1 MLVPLATSHVRHTMN
16 DALIQAQNL
25 HRCYRNGR
33 EQISVLHGLSLE
45 LRRGEAVAV
54 IGPSGSGKSTLLNLL
69 NGLLQPDSGEL
80 CVFGRAYSE
89 LSERDWAELRR
100 TRIATLF
107 QDGNLIP
114 TLTVSRNIAFRAG
127 LAGLQAHDG
136 EALLDQLGIA
146 DTAHR
151 YPDQLSGGQRQR
163 AALACAFAMQ
173 PELML
178 ADEPT
183 GSLDYATAERVV
195 PLFFDAMR
203 ERQLGALIVT
213 HNPELAQRCDRIL
226 ELREGVLSPWVSPAS
241 S

>member
-1 MLVPLATSHVRHTMN
+1 MS
-16 DALIQAQNL
+16 
-25 HRCYRNGR
+25 YRTGR
-33 EQISVLHGLSLE
+33 ERISVLRGLSLE
-45 LRRGEAVAV
+45 LRRGEAVAI

-69 NGLLQPDSGEL
+69 NGLQRPDSGQL
-80 CVFGRAYSE
+80 RVFGRDQAQLAE
-89 LSERDWAELRR
+89 ADWAELRR

-114 TLTVSRNIAFRAG
+114 TLSVARNIAFRAG
-127 LAGLQAHDG
+127 LAGLREDG
-136 EALLDQLGIA
+136 RALLEHLDIV
-146 DTAHR
+146 DTAQR

-183 GSLDYATAERVV
+183 GSLDQATARRAT
-195 PLFFDAMR
+195 PLFFDAIR
-203 ERQLGALIVT
+203 ERALGALIVT
-213 HNPELAQRCDRIL
+213 HNPELARRCDRIL
-226 ELREGVLSPWVSPAS
+226 ELREGALSPWDSALS

>member
-1 MLVPLATSHVRHTMN
+1 MN
-16 DALIQAQNL
+16 DALIQARKL
-25 HRCYRNGR
+25 SKSYHNGR
-33 EQISVLHGLSLE
+33 EQICVLRGVSFE

-69 NGLLQPDSGEL
+69 NGLLAPDSGEL
-80 CVFGRAYSE
+80 QVFGNPHTALTE
-89 LSERDWAELRR
+89 GEWAELRR

-127 LAGLQAHDG
+127 LAGLQQHAG
-136 EALLDQLGIA
+136 EALLEQLGIA
-146 DTAHR
+146 ETAQR

-173 PELML
+173 PQLIL

-183 GSLDYATAERVV
+183 GSLDYATAQRVA
-195 PLFFDAMR
+195 PLFFDAIR
-203 ERQLGALIVT
+203 ERAVGALIVT
-213 HNPELAQRCDRIL
+213 HNPELAERCDRIL
-226 ELREGVLSPWVSPAS
+226 ELREGALRPWDSAVSS
-241 S
+241 

>member
-1 MLVPLATSHVRHTMN
+1 MN
-16 DALIQAQNL
+16 NALIQAQNL
-25 HRCYRNGR
+25 SRSYRNGR

-45 LRRGEAVAV
+45 LRGGEAVAV

-69 NGLLQPDSGEL
+69 NGLLLPDSGQL
-80 CVFGRAYSE
+80 QVFGRAHSDLTE
-89 LSERDWAELRR
+89 NDWAELRR

-136 EALLDQLGIA
+136 EALLAQLDIA
-146 DTAHR
+146 DVAHR

-163 AALACAFAMQ
+163 AALACAFAMR
-173 PELML
+173 PELIL
-178 ADEPT
+178 TDEPT
-183 GSLDYATAERVV
+183 GSLDYATAQRVV
-195 PLFFDAMR
+195 PLFFDAIR
-203 ERQLGALIVT
+203 ERALGALIVT

-226 ELREGVLSPWVSPAS
+226 ELREGALRPWDSAVSS
-241 S
+241 

>member
-1 MLVPLATSHVRHTMN
+1 MTDV
-16 DALIQAQNL
+16 LIQARNL
-25 HRCYRNGR
+25 SRAYHNGR
-33 EQISVLHGLSLE
+33 EQICVLQGLSLE
-45 LRRGEAVAV
+45 LRAGESVAV

-69 NGLLQPDSGEL
+69 NGLLPPDSGEL
-80 CVFGRAYSE
+80 QLFGRTHS
-89 LSERDWAELRR
+89 LLTDSDWAELRR

-127 LAGLQAHDG
+127 LAGLQEHEG
-136 EALLDQLGIA
+136 RALLEQLDIA

-163 AALACAFAMQ
+163 AALACAFAMR
-173 PELML
+173 PALIL

-183 GSLDYATAERVV
+183 GSLDYATAQRVA
-195 PLFFDAMR
+195 PLFFDAIR
-203 ERQLGALIVT
+203 ERALGALIVT

-226 ELREGVLSPWVSPAS
+226 ELREGALRPWDSAVSS
-241 S
+241 

>member
-1 MLVPLATSHVRHTMN
+1 MTDV
-16 DALIQAQNL
+16 LIQARNL
-25 HRCYRNGR
+25 SRTYHNGR
-33 EQISVLHGLSLE
+33 EQICVLQGLSLE
-45 LRRGEAVAV
+45 LRAGESVAV

-69 NGLLQPDSGEL
+69 NGLLPPDSGEL
-80 CVFGRAYSE
+80 QLFGRAHS
-89 LSERDWAELRR
+89 LLADSDWAELRR

-127 LAGLQAHDG
+127 LAGLQEHEG
-136 EALLDQLGIA
+136 RALLERLDIA

-163 AALACAFAMQ
+163 AALACAFAMR
-173 PELML
+173 PALIL

-183 GSLDYATAERVV
+183 GSLDYATAQRVA
-195 PLFFDAMR
+195 PLFFDAIR
-203 ERQLGALIVT
+203 ERALGALIVT

-226 ELREGVLSPWVSPAS
+226 ELREGALRPWDSAVSS
-241 S
+241 

>member
-1 MLVPLATSHVRHTMN
+1 MRDT
-16 DALIQAQNL
+16 LIQARDL
-25 HRCYRNGR
+25 SRSYSNGR
-33 EQISVLHGLSLE
+33 EQVHVLSGVSFE
-45 LRRGEAVAV
+45 LHRGEAVAV

-69 NGLLQPDSGEL
+69 NGLLPAERGEL
-80 CVFGRAYSE
+80 QVFGRAHSD
-89 LSERDWAELRR
+89 LTDSDWAELRR

-127 LAGLQAHDG
+127 LAGVHRHNGD
-136 EALLDQLGIA
+136 ALMERLGIA
-146 DTAHR
+146 DTAQR

-173 PELML
+173 PQLIL

-183 GSLDYATAERVV
+183 GSLDYATAQRVA
-195 PLFFDAMR
+195 PLFFDAIR
-203 ERQLGALIVT
+203 ERSLGALIVT

-226 ELREGVLSPWVSPAS
+226 ELREGALHPWDSALSS
-241 S
+241 